1 MKYIISENRL
11 SEFIN
16 SYLESFLSTKA
27 ISHSDPWI
35 IISQA
40 AQGDDEIWADY
51 MEHDYTDGR
60 LWVNKV
66 FLRDFMDLFGFRD
79 KESALSFIKNWFENK
94 FEVEVKFVET

>member
-16 SYLESFLSTKA
+16 SYLESFVSNKA
-27 ISHSDPWI
+27 VTHSDPWI

-40 AQGDDEIWADY
+40 AQGDDENWDDY

-60 LWVNKV
+60 LWINKI
-66 FLRDFMDLFGFRD
+66 FLKGFMDLFGFRD
-79 KESALSFIKNWFENK
+79 KESAQDIIKNWFENK
-94 FEVEVKFVET
+94 FEVDVKFVE